1 MELQYEFVVKEWLA
15 LSLNVTAHGVTEFKK
30 NQELKQVFDK
40 IYSIWAKTEIWWNGK
55 HNEILPLICA
65 KFNGGSFKI

>member
-40 IYSIWAKTEIWWNGK
+40 IYSI
-55 HNEILPLICA
+55 
-65 KFNGGSFKI
+65 